1 MGFSLPGAI
10 AAQLV
15 FSEKKIVAMCGDGSF
30 LMNVQELETAVRLKL
45 PIIIVVWVDKEYG
58 LIALKQKMEFGQTGF
73 TKFENPDFVMLAES
87 FGANGFKVNSVHEF
101 ETVLNKAIQL
111 TDVPAVIAIDVDYS
125 RNSVLLNDEYC
136 NLPSM

>member
-15 FSEKKIVAMCGDGSF
+15 HPEKNIVSMCGDGAF

-45 PIIIVVWVDKEYG
+45 PIIIVVWVDEEYG
-58 LIALKQKMEFGQTGF
+58 LIALKQKMEFGKTGF
-73 TKFENPDFVMLAES
+73 TKFGNPDFVKLAES
-87 FGANGFKVNSVHEF
+87 FGATGFKVNSTEEF
-101 ETVLNKAIQL
+101 ERIFEKATHA
-111 TDVPAVIAIDVDYS
+111 TDGPTVIAVNVDYS

-136 NLPSM
+136 DLPGK